1 MKTLLGDFLI
11 FLANT
16 FLFYFQTFKFIT
28 SNRVWKINVMIVFF
42 FLNVVCNK
50 MHLIYKC
57 NQNEYRMDP

>member
-1 MKTLLGDFLI
+1 MKTLLDVFLI

-16 FLFYFQTFKFIT
+16 FFFYFQTFKFIT
-28 SNRVWKINVMIVFF
+28 SNHVWKINVTIVF